1 MPQPVYLDHAATT
14 PVRREVVEA
23 MEPFFGPRFGNPSSV
38 HRWGREARAALD
50 EARERVARC
59 LGAKPDEI
67 CFTSGGTEADN
78 LAVLGPLR
86 SQQAKGRSAIVSTPI
101 EHKAVLA
108 TVHHA
113 VHHGATERMLDVTS
127 DGVVDLSSLDRALDD
142 AVAVCTVMWVNNEVG
157 TIQPVPEIA
166 ERVKACGGVMHTDAV
181 QAFGKLDFSLKNVPV
196 DLLTISGHKI
206 GAPKGIGALYI
217 RRGTPTVDGD
227 RLYVLTENGDLAC
240 LKHDGAVVW
249 QRNILR
255 DFNGRN
261 IPWLISES
269 PLVDGNR
276 VIVSPGGRNAGIVA
290 LDKMTGATLWTSTE
304 LSDEA
309 AYASPIVADVQGV
322 RTIMTYTADAGVG
335 VRASDG
341 KLMWR
346 HRPAA
351 NNTANIATPV
361 FFDNKVFYASA
372 YGTGGVLLGLRAENG
387 EVRAQEIYM
396 TREMQN
402 HHGGVV
408 LVNGYLFGY
417 NNAILTCLEFAT
429 GKMMWRNRSVGK
441 GSLTAAD
448 GHLYIL
454 GEDHVVG
461 LVEATASGYRE
472 KGRFE
477 IRDLGLPAWSHPV
490 VSNGRLYIRNLGTLT
505 SYDIRAR

>member
-206 GAPKGIGALYI
+206 GAPKGAGAVFI
-217 RRGTPTVDGD
+217 RRGTKIDPMFHGGSQD
-227 RLYVLTENGDLAC
+227 RGRRPGTENVAAAVALARAAELAVEERETECARLKALREQLEEGLLSRIPDAVIHGRGAPRASHIVNISVPGTDSESLLMALDLA
-240 LKHDGAVVW
+240 G
-249 QRNILR
+249 
-255 DFNGRN
+255 
-261 IPWLISES
+261 
-269 PLVDGNR
+269 
-276 VIVSPGGRNAGIVA
+276 VA
-290 LDKMTGATLWTSTE
+290 ASSGSACQSGSVTPSHVLSAMGVRPE
-304 LSDEA
+304 LSVA
-309 AYASPIVADVQGV
+309 AVRMSLGALTTPEGIARVVELFPALIAKARRLSGVAG
-322 RTIMTYTADAGVG
+322 
-335 VRASDG
+335 
-341 KLMWR
+341 
-346 HRPAA
+346 
-351 NNTANIATPV
+351 
-361 FFDNKVFYASA
+361 
-372 YGTGGVLLGLRAENG
+372 
-387 EVRAQEIYM
+387 
-396 TREMQN
+396 
-402 HHGGVV
+402 
-408 LVNGYLFGY
+408 
-417 NNAILTCLEFAT
+417 
-429 GKMMWRNRSVGK
+429 
-441 GSLTAAD
+441 
-448 GHLYIL
+448 
-454 GEDHVVG
+454 
-461 LVEATASGYRE
+461 
-472 KGRFE
+472 
-477 IRDLGLPAWSHPV
+477 
-490 VSNGRLYIRNLGTLT
+490 
-505 SYDIRAR
+505 

>member
-206 GAPKGIGALYI
+206 GAPKGAGAVFI
-217 RRGTPTVDGD
+217 RRGTKIDPMFHGGSQD
-227 RLYVLTENGDLAC
+227 RGRRPGTENVAAAVALARAAELAVEERETECARLKALREQLEEGLLSRIPDAVIHGRGAPRASHIVNISVPGTDSESLLMALDLA
-240 LKHDGAVVW
+240 G
-249 QRNILR
+249 
-255 DFNGRN
+255 
-261 IPWLISES
+261 
-269 PLVDGNR
+269 
-276 VIVSPGGRNAGIVA
+276 VA
-290 LDKMTGATLWTSTE
+290 ASSGSACQSGSVTPSHVLSAMGVRPE
-304 LSDEA
+304 LSVA
-309 AYASPIVADVQGV
+309 AVRMSLGALTTPEGIARVVELFPALIAKARRLSGMAS
-322 RTIMTYTADAGVG
+322 
-335 VRASDG
+335 
-341 KLMWR
+341 
-346 HRPAA
+346 
-351 NNTANIATPV
+351 
-361 FFDNKVFYASA
+361 
-372 YGTGGVLLGLRAENG
+372 
-387 EVRAQEIYM
+387 
-396 TREMQN
+396 
-402 HHGGVV
+402 
-408 LVNGYLFGY
+408 
-417 NNAILTCLEFAT
+417 
-429 GKMMWRNRSVGK
+429 
-441 GSLTAAD
+441 
-448 GHLYIL
+448 
-454 GEDHVVG
+454 
-461 LVEATASGYRE
+461 
-472 KGRFE
+472 
-477 IRDLGLPAWSHPV
+477 
-490 VSNGRLYIRNLGTLT
+490 
-505 SYDIRAR
+505 